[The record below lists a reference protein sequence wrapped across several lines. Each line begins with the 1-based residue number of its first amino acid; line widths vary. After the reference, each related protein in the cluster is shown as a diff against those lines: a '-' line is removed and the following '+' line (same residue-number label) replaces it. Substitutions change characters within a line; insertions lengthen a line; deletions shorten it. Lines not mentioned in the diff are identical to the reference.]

1 VPFSKPSFAD
11 PTLPANQDR
20 ITDNVWLTRGTNQG
34 LFNARVETGYV
45 DISPADTEWATAL
58 MSANAG
64 ESIAAS
70 NWQDL
75 AFDDWIT
82 AYGGMG
88 TGSLPA
94 NLLANNA
101 VVHLI
106 TDDIY
111 LDLRFTSWSGG
122 GGSFSYERAA
132 AIPEPTSAIVLLMA
146 LLGFRWRSCK
156 WSVQP
161 ARVRLC
167 LACVAPGRPPA
178 LRRISLDSG
187 STILKWS
194 F

>member
-20 ITDNVWLTRGTNQG
+20 ITGNVWLTRGTNQG

-64 ESIAAS
+64 ETIAAS

-75 AFDDWIT
+75 AFDDWIS

-122 GGSFSYERAA
+122 GGSFSYQRAA
-132 AIPEPTSAIVLLMA
+132 AIPEPTSVTVLLMG
-146 LLGFRWRSCK
+146 LIGFRWRFRQRYG
-156 WSVQP
+156 QP
-161 ARVRLC
+161 GRALRC
-167 LACVAPGRPPA
+167 LACVAPSRPPA
-178 LRRISLDSG
+178 LRHISLDSG
-187 STILKWS
+187 STILQRS